1 MKEFIYPQEI
11 VIKLTQYSK
20 SYCRT
25 EKHSWKTAINGFSAK
40 CRLCGKEL
48 NGLKEI
54 SKYSYEI

>member
-25 EKHSWKTAINGFSAK
+25 EKHSWKRAINGFSAK

-48 NGLKEI
+48 NGLKEKI
-54 SKYSYEI
+54 YN